1 MYFPFSIPMRLL
13 FFFIALILPA
23 GLHAVTPADLTPV
36 KKWLARQD
44 EFRSV
49 TADVVQT
56 RALRALR
63 SPLSTPGHLWFV
75 APDNFR
81 WELGDPVKTIVVR
94 KGNVI
99 DVITPAKKRI
109 ERHSATSVGQKAG
122 AQGLAMMNFQFAK
135 DIADF
140 QKQFEV
146 LAIEVTGQRCHLE
159 VAPRDPQTR
168 KMVAAIKI
176 DFDTTSG
183 QMFGFEISTRDG
195 SALRNEFSNVR
206 VNAKIDRHVFE
217 FDPTGYEIINAK

>member
-1 MYFPFSIPMRLL
+1 MRLL
-13 FFFIALILPA
+13 FFFFALILSA
-23 GLHAVTPADLTPV
+23 RLHAAPPPDLAPV

-44 EFRSV
+44 EFRAV

-63 SPLSTPGHLWFV
+63 SPLSSPGRLWFV

-99 DVITPAKKRI
+99 DVVTPAKKKI
-109 ERHSATSVGQKAG
+109 ERHSATSVGKKAG

-140 QKQFEV
+140 QRQFEI
-146 LAIEVTGQRCHLE
+146 LALEVTGQRCHLE

-168 KMVAAIKI
+168 KMVAVIKI
-176 DFDTTSG
+176 DFDTATG

-195 SALRNEFSNVR
+195 SSLRNEFSNVR
-206 VNAKIDRHVFE
+206 VNPKIDRGVFE
-217 FDPTGYEIINAK
+217 FDSTGYEITNAK